1 MFSQGN
7 QAGVI
12 LLILLSGLAAGPSY
26 ASQTL
31 QGWGRVNMHGAIID
45 TACAIAAGSRDQTI
59 DMETIPLGQ
68 IVRDGQG
75 MTKPFSIELVNCILE
90 RPGNKSDWKF
100 FQVTFDGSAE
110 GTLFGVQGDARG
122 VALKINDS
130 NGNVVIPGEPLP
142 MEEIIPG
149 NRMLNYSM
157 TLIANHQPL
166 KAGAYF
172 STVRFKLDYF

>member
-1 MFSQGN
+1 MFSRGN
-7 QAGVI
+7 QAAAM
-12 LLILLSGLAAGPSY
+12 LLVLLSGLAAGAGY
-26 ASQTL
+26 AAQKV
-31 QGWGRVNMHGAIID
+31 QGWGKVSMHGAIID

-68 IVRDGQG
+68 IIRDGQG

-100 FQVTFDGSAE
+100 FQVTFDGYAE
-110 GTLFGVQGDARG
+110 GSLFGVQGDARG

-130 NGNVVIPGEPLP
+130 SGNVVIPGEPLP
-142 MEEIIPG
+142 MEEIMPG
-149 NRMLNYSM
+149 NRTLNYSM
-157 TLIANHQPL
+157 TLMPNHQPL